1 MAGYAHIPPPAHGP
15 SGPVDFGLAI
25 HFARP
30 HPLRRNQ
37 LHRLTGLPEHLK
49 QHLGLGLEQGDP
61 VLQIGGMALEL
72 TADLQP
78 IAQGHGP

>member
-1 MAGYAHIPPPAHGP
+1 MSPPDHGP

-37 LHRLTGLPEHLK
+37 FRRLPGLPEHLE
-49 QHLGLGLEQGDP
+49 QHLRLGLEQADP
-61 VLQIGGMALEL
+61 MLQIGGMALEL
-72 TADLQP
+72 TADLEP
-78 IAQGHGP
+78 ITQEHGS

>member
-1 MAGYAHIPPPAHGP
+1 MAGHVHIPPPAHGP

-30 HPLRRNQ
+30 HLLRRNQ
-37 LHRLTGLPEHLK
+37 LHRLPGLPEHLK
-49 QHLGLGLEQGDP
+49 QHLGFGLEQGDSM
-61 VLQIGGMALEL
+61 LQIGGMALEL

-78 IAQGHGP
+78 IAQEHGP